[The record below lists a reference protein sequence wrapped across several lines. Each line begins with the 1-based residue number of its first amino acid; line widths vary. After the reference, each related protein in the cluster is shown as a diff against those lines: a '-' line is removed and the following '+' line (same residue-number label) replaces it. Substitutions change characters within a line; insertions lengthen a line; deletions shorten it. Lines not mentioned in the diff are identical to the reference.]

1 MENNLTEIVFV
12 LDRSGSMAG
21 LEKETV
27 AGFNSVIQK
36 QKEESG
42 TALVT
47 TVLFSRD
54 CSCIHDR
61 IDIGQVPPMTEK
73 DYRVCGY
80 TALLDAVGRT
90 IDHIAGIHK
99 YIREEDRPQKV
110 LFIIATDGL
119 ENASHRYSYDQ
130 VNRLIQSK
138 KELGWEFLFF
148 GANID
153 ASREASGFGI
163 SSDCAVDYHPDARG
177 TAVIYEAMEKAIHH
191 VRTTPDPLGNGWK
204 QEAVKD
210 FGSRAPGKQ

>member
-1 MENNLTEIVFV
+1 MDNNLTEIVFV

-27 AGFNSVIQK
+27 DGFNSVIQK

-47 TVLFSRD
+47 TVLFNRD
-54 CSCIHDR
+54 CNCIHDR
-61 IDIGQVPPMTEK
+61 IDIGQVPPMTVQ

-99 YIREEDRPQKV
+99 YIREEDRPRKV
-110 LFIIATDGL
+110 LFIVATDGL
-119 ENASHRYSYDQ
+119 ENASHRYSYERVRQ
-130 VNRLIQSK
+130 LVQSK
-138 KELGWEFLFF
+138 KESGWEFLFF

-153 ASREASGFGI
+153 AIKEASGFGI
-163 SSDCAVDYHPDARG
+163 SSDFAVDYHPDARG
-177 TAVIYEAMEKAIHH
+177 TAVIYDAMEKAIHH
-191 VRTTPDPLGNGWK
+191 VRTTPAPLGSNWK
-204 QEAVKD
+204 REAAKD
-210 FGSRAPGKQ
+210 FGSRAPKSR